1 MTVKGVRYMKTVAE
15 KVEYTKVFSESAG
28 FGETSFWYGTAH
40 VATVEAELSG
50 GNNRGAIVVR
60 TATLLVYPKAVDVL
74 IEALREFEGF
84 EERDDLM
91 RLHSGDLLTEKGTGR
106 GFGILFS

>member
-1 MTVKGVRYMKTVAE
+1 MATKGVRYMKTVSE
-15 KVEYTKVFSESAG
+15 RVEYTKVFAEADG
-28 FGETSFWYGTAH
+28 FLETSFWYGTAH
-40 VATVEAELSG
+40 VVTVESELTG
-50 GNNRGAIVVR
+50 GNNRGAIIVH

>member
-1 MTVKGVRYMKTVAE
+1 MTVKGVRYMKTGSE
-15 KVEYTKVFSESAG
+15 KVEYLKVFSEAAG
-28 FGETSFWYGTAH
+28 FAEVSYWCGTAE
-40 VATVEAELSG
+40 VVTVESELSG
-50 GNNRGAIVVR
+50 GNNRGAIIVR

-91 RLHSGDLLTEKGTGR
+91 QLHSGDCLVEKETGR